1 MSVRSLS
8 STAANCWARGRRCSH
23 LRPQCWYIRCHST
36 VHQREGQGA
45 STKLSEDAAREEAGA
60 EIHASE
66 VQGGRRKLSRT
77 EHHHENWSGEESVQD
92 AVLRMLVDKY
102 KPLRTGII
110 RTADEKLKDA
120 PPPITSETTYP
131 GVHTWKEMANEPLLP
146 AVEGH
151 KPWHTTF
158 KAPSHASA
166 SVKFGNIELPS
177 TRSVSAPTDE
187 RTKRTERESLK
198 RKEQVSRLTRAR
210 ESTLDYRLGLRDGG
224 DRRPARV
231 NPVTLKGWQGLVE
244 DRIEVGKSCIALLVT
259 KICGSMPQKARMA
272 GAFDKVSGRG
282 QPIARVS
289 EERNPFI
296 AREEFL
302 MNRIVQRNGA
312 TSPWVEVQIELESAV
327 NSFRET
333 LRQSWTRRAVRMLTV
348 SQSAA
353 TLPDLSLATVTTM
366 RDREWENR
374 ECSYHNTAIAEL
386 NSLVRKYNAM
396 APYAVRRP
404 YYVREVEL
412 ERAYADCREEIL
424 RAMREKKEKTS
435 GYPVSISKAKPVPSV
450 DGPVDPGSSFW
461 LPALILQWV
470 ERLWRKFTG
479 PGQP

>member
-8 STAANCWARGRRCSH
+8 SRTANCWACGRCRSH
-23 LRPQCWYIRCHST
+23 FRPQCWYIRCNST
-36 VHQREGQGA
+36 VHQQEGQGA
-45 STKLSEDAAREEAGA
+45 SAKLSEDAAREEVGT

-92 AVLRMLVDKY
+92 AVQRMLVDKY
-102 KPLRTGII
+102 KPLRTGIV

-120 PPPITSETTYP
+120 PPQITSETTYP
-131 GVHTWKEMANEPLLP
+131 GVRTWKEIANEPLLP

-166 SVKFGNIELPS
+166 SIKFGNIELPS

-187 RTKRTERESLK
+187 RTRRTERELLK
-198 RKEQVSRLTRAR
+198 RKEQASRLTRAR
-210 ESTLDYRLGLRDGG
+210 ESTLDYRLGLRDGS

-231 NPVTLKGWQGLVE
+231 NPVTLKGWQSLVE
-244 DRIEVGKSCIALLVT
+244 DRIE
-259 KICGSMPQKARMA
+259 KARMA

-312 TSPWVEVQIELESAV
+312 TPPWVEVQIELESAV

-353 TLPDLSLATVTTM
+353 TLPDLSLAMVTTM

-412 ERAYADCREEIL
+412 EKAYEDCGEEIL
-424 RAMREKKEKTS
+424 RVMREKEEKTS
-435 GYPVSISKAKPVPSV
+435 GYSVSISTAKPVPGV

-461 LPALILQWV
+461 LPAFILQWI

-479 PGQP
+479 SGQP